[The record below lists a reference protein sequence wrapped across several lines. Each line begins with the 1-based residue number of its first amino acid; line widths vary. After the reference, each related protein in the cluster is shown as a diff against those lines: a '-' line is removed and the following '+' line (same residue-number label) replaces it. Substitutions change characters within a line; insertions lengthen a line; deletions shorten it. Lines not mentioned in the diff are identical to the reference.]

1 MVAIQLN
8 ILTPVGTAIRK
19 VAPMKKGRKTPPV
32 VNMWCAQTMKPS
44 RPMAISASTIER

>member
-1 MVAIQLN
+1 MRKPTLNSIAVGKMFEPRHIVVIQLN

-32 VNMWCAQTMKPS
+32 VNM
-44 RPMAISASTIER
+44 